1 MESAE
6 AMAIGSAKEKLREG
20 NVGRSEDGTN

>member
-6 AMAIGSAKEKLREG
+6 ATAIGSAKEKLRKE